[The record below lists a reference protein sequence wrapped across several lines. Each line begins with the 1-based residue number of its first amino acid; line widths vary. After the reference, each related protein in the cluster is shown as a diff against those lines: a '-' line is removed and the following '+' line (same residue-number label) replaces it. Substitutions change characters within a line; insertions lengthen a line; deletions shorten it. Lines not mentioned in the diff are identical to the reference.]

1 MRYFLARK
9 LILYA
14 IRVGSRSIRSLAKN
28 KNTFPA
34 IIQGSFVAFAAIIKF
49 TTFTAF
55 IVADPKYFRTDFDR
69 TIRATVSASYSPNR
83 RYWNIGFGSY
93 RKFIRDGRS
102 RGRWNSSL
110 ARIEPIFLAETFE
123 NDLARDPWRIVL
135 QTAMKSRF
143 PSNEENPPRGR
154 YLDPTLSL
162 SFFCFLSSLFFT
174 SCACFAVKWKLEWI
188 TDEDE
193 GKVFRWKSN
202 FLLGFWGRERGVSL
216 IFRWKKVEE

>member
-14 IRVGSRSIRSLAKN
+14 IRVGSRSIRSLAKD

-34 IIQGSFVAFAAIIKF
+34 IIQGSFVAFVAIIKF
-49 TTFTAF
+49 TMFTAF

-69 TIRATVSASYSPNR
+69 TIHATVSASYSPNR

-110 ARIEPIFLAETFE
+110 ARIEPISLRRE
-123 NDLARDPWRIVL
+123 NDLARDSWRIVL

-143 PSNEENPPRGR
+143 PSNEEIPPRGWSNF
-154 YLDPTLSL
+154 LSLSL
-162 SFFCFLSSLFFT
+162 SFLLSFLFIL
-174 SCACFAVKWKLEWI
+174 C
-188 TDEDE
+188 
-193 GKVFRWKSN
+193 
-202 FLLGFWGRERGVSL
+202 LLCLLCS
-216 IFRWKKVEE
+216 